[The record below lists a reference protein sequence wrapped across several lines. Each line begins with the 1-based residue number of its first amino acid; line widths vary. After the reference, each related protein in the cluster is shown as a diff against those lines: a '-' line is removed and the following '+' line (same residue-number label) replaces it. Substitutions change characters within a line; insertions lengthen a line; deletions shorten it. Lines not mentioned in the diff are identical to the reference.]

1 VQVLGEEDSDSAGKR
16 QKVQSVFD
24 RMEEPAQSVFDRL
37 EVPSADPAQR
47 GRREQ

>member
-1 VQVLGEEDSDSAGKR
+1 
-16 QKVQSVFD
+16 VFD